1 MSNAVFPS
9 HRQVSPQPDQGG
21 ARGAHGLRHFTLTT
35 KLSVAATA
43 LCVLCVTVTS
53 AVLGWQT
60 YGAAHAQAEQQV
72 MLAAREAA
80 TQVSAELGRSHSA
93 VRALGDAF
101 QGMKASGHPPSREQL
116 DAMARQVLEARP
128 EFIGVYSIWEP
139 NALDGRDAE
148 FVNHSPA
155 HDATGRYIAYWNRGA
170 GKIGVEPLLDYEK
183 AGANDWYDIPRKTRG
198 NALIEPYLYP
208 VAGKEVLM
216 TTMAAPVLVNGQF
229 LGMAGADLPLQ
240 DLANRVSALKPLPD
254 SQVSLLSAGGV
265 YVAAPQAS
273 LLAKKAEDLPAKAL
287 AHIQAGKPFHYTD
300 AHGWVHRIEPVM
312 VLPGTAPWAV
322 RVSYPQQTAM
332 AAADALLAA
341 AALAALLA
349 CTLAA
354 VAMVALVRHFLQ
366 PLRQLSQTMGRLA
379 NGQAT
384 LQVRLSENGQ
394 DELASIGRGFNRFMD
409 KIGQVIGQVRHNAE
423 GVAQSS
429 SEIASGNADL
439 SMRTER
445 QASGLQQTASTM
457 EELSQTVK
465 VNADSAREANEL
477 ASLATEA
484 AQHGGQV
491 MGDVVST
498 MREIHDT
505 SRRIADIIGTI
516 DGIAFQTNILALNAA
531 VEAARAGEQ
540 GRGFAVVA
548 SEVRSLAGRSAE
560 AARSIKTLIGS
571 SVERVEA
578 GSALVDQAGQTMGD
592 VVQRIE
598 RVTRIVSEITT
609 ASREQAE
616 GVNGVTRTVSDMD
629 RNTQQNAALVE
640 QMAAASVNL
649 KEQASALMGAIS
661 AFQADTH

>member
-1 MSNAVFPS
+1 MSNAVSSPL
-9 HRQVSPQPDQGG
+9 HHLVSTPPTEGW
-21 ARGAHGLRHFTLTT
+21 AHGLRHFTLTA

-43 LCVLCVTVTS
+43 LCVLCVTATS

-60 YGAAHAQAEQQV
+60 YEASHAQTELQAT
-72 MLAAREAA
+72 LAARDAA
-80 TQVSAELGRSHSA
+80 TRVAAELGRSHSA
-93 VRALGDAF
+93 VRALGDAM
-101 QGMKASGHPPSREQL
+101 QGMKAGGHPPSREQL
-116 DAMARQVLEARP
+116 DAMARQVLEANP
-128 EFIGVYSIWEP
+128 AFIGVYSIWEP

-148 FVNHSPA
+148 FVNQGPA

-170 GKIGVEPLLDYEK
+170 GQIGVEPLLDYEK
-183 AGANDWYDIPRKTRG
+183 AGANDWYDIPRKTRK

-208 VAGKEVLM
+208 VAGKDVLM
-216 TTMAAPVLVNGQF
+216 TTMTAPVLVNGQF
-229 LGMAGADLPLQ
+229 LGMAGVDLPLQ
-240 DLANRVSALKPLPD
+240 DLASRVSALKPLPD
-254 SQVSLLSAGGV
+254 SRVSLLSSGGL
-265 YVAAPQAS
+265 YVAAPEAS
-273 LLAKKAEDLPAKAL
+273 LLAKKAADLPAEAL
-287 AHIQAGKPFHYTD
+287 QQIAEGKPFHYTD
-300 AHGWVHRIEPVM
+300 AQGWVHRIEPVE

-322 RVSYPQQTAM
+322 RVSYPQDTAHAAAKALLISAAM
-332 AAADALLAA
+332 AALV
-341 AALAALLA
+341 A

-354 VAMVALVRHFLQ
+354 MAMVTLVRHLLR
-366 PLRQLSQTMGRLA
+366 PLRTLSHTMSRLA

-384 LQVRLSENGQ
+384 LQVRLSDKGH
-394 DELASIGRGFNRFMD
+394 DELASIGRGFNGFMD
-409 KIGQVIGQVRHNAE
+409 KIAQVMAQVRHNAQ
-423 GVAQSS
+423 GVAQASH
-429 SEIASGNADL
+429 EIASGNADL
-439 SMRTER
+439 SSRTER

-477 ASLATEA
+477 ASLAAQA

-498 MREIHDT
+498 MRDIHDT

-640 QMAAASVNL
+640 QMAAASVSL
-649 KEQASALMGAIS
+649 KDQAHALMGAIS
-661 AFQADTH
+661 AFQADGGR